1 MQRRPGR
8 ESQPP
13 QVEAHADDQGERPG
27 EGRKRPGR
35 PAHEDR
41 LGERH
46 VQRHLV
52 AFDFFRSNHGR
63 YSYTAASPRLPYHP
77 APPSNP
83 KKVTPKLVAVTAM
96 ETPRS
101 RPRMRR
107 SPPPSLTAKPT
118 PRHTIHRTHR

>member
-1 MQRRPGR
+1 MQRRTGR

-13 QVEAHADDQGERPG
+13 QVEAHADDQGER
-27 EGRKRPGR
+27 
-35 PAHEDR
+35 
-41 LGERH
+41 H
-46 VQRHLV
+46 VQRPLV

-63 YSYTAASPRLPYHP
+63 YSYTAASPRLPYPP